1 MVFVRERLMGS
12 ALNWMRILA
21 ESTSETRRSSKTIGA
36 NLKMTERFKN
46 RNYSMIAVCEKSGN
60 EILNALVILIIEQL
74 SQILLMEFKKQR
86 IMYFHSRLIR
96 LHSMLSI

>member
-1 MVFVRERLMGS
+1 
-12 ALNWMRILA
+12 
-21 ESTSETRRSSKTIGA
+21 
-36 NLKMTERFKN
+36 
-46 RNYSMIAVCEKSGN
+46 MIAVCEKSGN